1 LAPNGELFQL
11 LRREGTLRLDQARF
25 VAAEIINILEYMSL
39 KGLAHRDLKPANLL
53 LDENF
58 HLKLVDFGTS
68 KVIERPS

>member
-1 LAPNGELFQL
+1 
-11 LRREGTLRLDQARF
+11 
-25 VAAEIINILEYMSL
+25 MSL

-68 KVIERPS
+68 KVIERPSQRKTARQSICVDMEDQGTDELEK

>member
-1 LAPNGELFQL
+1 MAPNGELFQL
-11 LRREGTLRLDQARF
+11 LRREGTLRLDQVRF